1 MPTVESRDGGT
12 LLTFQRK
19 HVAQNVADKRL
30 LELPERQRDIYEYI
44 KAHSPRNV
52 AGFVAERDAV
62 NTQKLADVFRV
73 SRKTIQRETQ
83 TLAALGLIEWIGS
96 DGTGFWQEK

>member
-12 LLTFQRK
+12 LLAFQRK
-19 HVAQNVADKRL
+19 HVAQNVADERL
-30 LELPERQRDIYEYI
+30 LQLPERQRDIYRYI
-44 KAHSPRNV
+44 KAHSPD
-52 AGFVAERDAV
+52 FVAERDAV
-62 NTQKLADVFRV
+62 NTQKLADAFRV

-83 TLAALGLIEWIGS
+83 PLAALGLIEWIGS

>member
-1 MPTVESRDGGT
+1 MPTVESRDDGT

-19 HVAQNVADKRL
+19 HVAQ
-30 LELPERQRDIYEYI
+30 
-44 KAHSPRNV
+44 NV

-83 TLAALGLIEWIGS
+83 PLAALGLIEWIGS